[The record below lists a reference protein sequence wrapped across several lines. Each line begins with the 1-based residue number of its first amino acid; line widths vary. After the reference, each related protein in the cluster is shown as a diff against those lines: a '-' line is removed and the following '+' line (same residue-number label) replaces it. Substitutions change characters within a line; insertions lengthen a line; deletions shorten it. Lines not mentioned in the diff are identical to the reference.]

1 MELNYG
7 IYLGFVTPKQ
17 WEFFIGVKN
26 MNYLK
31 SLMLIV
37 VVAVSNASASTGL
50 EELMENMHVFS
61 GWVGRAK
68 AILPTVPCSD
78 ELRVEIASMV
88 ANLDVNQE
96 EALAAMVTWFSVFDD
111 AELNTDGAHFKSAIR
126 KIFNPAV
133 S

>member
-7 IYLGFVTPKQ
+7 VYLDFVTPKQ

-37 VVAVSNASASTGL
+37 VVAVSNASESTGL
-50 EELMENMHVFS
+50 EELMGNMHVFS

-88 ANLDVNQE
+88 ENLDVNQE
-96 EALAAMVTWFSVFDD
+96 EALDAMVTWVGAFMD
-111 AELNTDGAHFKSAIR
+111 AEPNTDGANFKAAIR
-126 KIFNPAV
+126 KIFNPTA

>member
-1 MELNYG
+1 
-7 IYLGFVTPKQ
+7 
-17 WEFFIGVKN
+17 

-37 VVAVSNASASTGL
+37 VVAVSNASESTGL
-50 EELMENMHVFS
+50 EELMGNMHVSS

-96 EALAAMVTWFSVFDD
+96 EALDAMVTWVGAFMD
-111 AELNTDGAHFKSAIR
+111 AEPNTDGAHFKVAIK

>member
-1 MELNYG
+1 LELNYG
-7 IYLGFVTPKQ
+7 VYLDFVTPKQ

-37 VVAVSNASASTGL
+37 VVAVSNASESTGL
-50 EELMENMHVFS
+50 EELMGNMHVFS

-88 ANLDVNQE
+88 ENLDVNQE
-96 EALAAMVTWFSVFDD
+96 EALDAMVTWVGAFMD
-111 AELNTDGAHFKSAIR
+111 AEPNTDGANFKAAIR
-126 KIFNPAV
+126 KIFNPTA